1 MERPN
6 SVILDQLTIENKIF
20 RFASELQYTEND
32 ERKLSLREI
41 LRKLQ
46 NDNSDKSAKA
56 QTVIDNVREKINQ
69 NELRKKW
76 FRLTKEKKIEQIIS
90 YYESK
95 IKDVDER
102 KKQIEKVLLLLENDK
117 LINKNVDYNEKEGK
131 IENIDLDVKNTRSN
145 TKSKK

>member
-76 FRLTKEKKIEQIIS
+76 FRLTKEKKIEQIKL
-90 YYESK
+90 YYESI